1 MPSDSTL
8 YFTYVPQGTQIR
20 SAGKRFLVCASIVFA
35 GALAVLGAKPA
46 TDSPIRAAVVVMD
59 KAPEPAT
66 FALIGGVLC
75 LLSLRLRRREK

>member
-8 YFTYVPQGTQIR
+8 YFTYVAQGTQIR
-20 SAGKRFLVCASIVFA
+20 SAGKRFLACAIIVFA

-46 TDSPIRAAVVVMD
+46 TDSPIRAAAVVID

-66 FALIGGVLC
+66 FALIGGALC
-75 LLSLRLRRREK
+75 LVSLRLRRRQK